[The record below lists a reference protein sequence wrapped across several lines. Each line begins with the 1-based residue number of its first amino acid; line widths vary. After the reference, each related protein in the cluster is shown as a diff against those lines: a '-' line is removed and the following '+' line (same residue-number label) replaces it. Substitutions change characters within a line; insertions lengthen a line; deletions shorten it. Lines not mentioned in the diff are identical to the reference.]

1 MAPPRDTATG
11 WKIPGFVRSVVNGL
25 RRAGHEAYIVGG
37 AVRDLCMGR
46 PATDWDV
53 TTSANPAQIA
63 SVFEGLRSFS
73 LKHETTTLVHKGG
86 HYEVTAF
93 RGPKQTLEDDL
104 QRRDFTINA
113 MAYDLERSL
122 VIDPWGGTKD
132 IVRKVVRGVVSPEER
147 FREDPLRLLRAVRF
161 AAELGFRI
169 DVRTSKAIS
178 SMAEAVT
185 GAAPERIRDEL
196 VKTLVCEKP
205 SRGLRLLKQ
214 TNLFGY
220 ILPELGEVTKAQ
232 GRVVDQTTPD
242 ALLRLSALF
251 CVPGRSASAARV
263 TQNGL
268 TAKSVMIRL
277 CFSKSM
283 IRQVVGLV
291 EEERALAA
299 YDSSWQDGDLR
310 RLVRRVGSENWD
322 TLVALRKA
330 NLIGPA
336 KGNPEALSLLTEVQA
351 RVRRL
356 IKTALVRGPQ
366 DLAINGSD
374 VMRITGLSPG
384 PEVGRIL
391 EELSEDLM
399 DHPERNKRTK
409 LAAMVKKMNP
419 QALP

>member
-1 MAPPRDTATG
+1 M
-11 WKIPGFVRSVVNGL
+11 
-25 RRAGHEAYIVGG
+25 
-37 AVRDLCMGR
+37 
-46 PATDWDV
+46 
-53 TTSANPAQIA
+53 
-63 SVFEGLRSFS
+63 
-73 LKHETTTLVHKGG
+73 
-86 HYEVTAF
+86 
-93 RGPKQTLEDDL
+93 
-104 QRRDFTINA
+104 
-113 MAYDLERSL
+113 
-122 VIDPWGGTKD
+122 
-132 IVRKVVRGVVSPEER
+132 
-147 FREDPLRLLRAVRF
+147 
-161 AAELGFRI
+161 
-169 DVRTSKAIS
+169 
-178 SMAEAVT
+178 
-185 GAAPERIRDEL
+185 
-196 VKTLVCEKP
+196 CEKP

-322 TLVALRKA
+322 TLVRLRKA
-330 NLIGPA
+330 NLTGPA

-391 EELSEDLM
+391 KELSEDLM